1 MSLFGNIT
9 KVAKQ
14 VTGKVSGFREILNFN
29 PQLTSLV
36 LPPQV
41 QAGIKIFDQASGIA
55 GKFGIKI
62 PTSKDLLG
70 VAQGK
75 LDKFLG
81 GIRNPLLQ
89 KFDKVTGQLPG
100 LLEKY
105 QGDAEKVLQ
114 SIDWLLIWVLIPT
127 CVTLSLSSFS
137 VQYIA

>member
-14 VTGKVSGFREILNFN
+14 VTGKVSGFREVLNFN

-36 LPPQV
+36 MPPQI

-70 VAQGK
+70 MAQGK

-81 GIRNPLLQ
+81 GVRNPLLKQ
-89 KFDKVTGQLPG
+89 VDGVTAQLPG
-100 LLEKY
+100 LIKKFE
-105 QGDAEKVLQ
+105 GDASKILNSV
-114 SIDWLLIWVLIPT
+114 DWLL
-127 CVTLSLSSFS
+127 
-137 VQYIA
+137 